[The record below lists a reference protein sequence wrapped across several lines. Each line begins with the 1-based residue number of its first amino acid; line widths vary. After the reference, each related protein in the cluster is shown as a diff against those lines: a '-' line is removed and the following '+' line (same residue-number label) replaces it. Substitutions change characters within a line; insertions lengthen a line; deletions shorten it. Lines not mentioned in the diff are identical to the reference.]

1 MKWVKNVVVD
11 IIVSIVIIVG
21 VLVQIQWLEVVIIA
35 YTALMLLL
43 KFLAVVS
50 EQFMKSVKKTTIE
63 VPLWFTS
70 SLYAL
75 NVFVLLGFAWYYTAA
90 QWGLIWLFSWI
101 AHKKSQKA
109 KVKRQKVKGEARIK
123 N

>member
-109 KVKRQKVKGEARIK
+109 KGKRERQELRIK
-123 N
+123 K